1 MSDTDF
7 EGSRPA
13 EALSGV
19 PSAHGS
25 TAARCAIVGL
35 GRIASTLEEDALR
48 EKPCTHAGAIAAE
61 PDAVLAAGCDIDE
74 EARKRFREDWNVEV
88 YEDYTEMLAESRPD
102 IVVIATYPESH
113 RRLCEGAV
121 SAGVPVVLCEKPLAR
136 SLRDARAIARLHRSG
151 RAKILVNHERR
162 YSKDYIEVRRAVQ
175 GRRYGKLLSV
185 KGTLCFG
192 SSLPRREVLLHD
204 GTHLLDA
211 ISFLGGGSLQME
223 RRFGSM
229 RGNRNSA
236 FLMGRVLQPPKA
248 GGGGSEDGPDR
259 SGRPSKSGRPG
270 IPVVIEL
277 GSQRDHLIFELEL
290 AFEKGRIRM
299 GNGVYSFERSAESP
313 YYEGYRSLET
323 DPEAPPPP
331 IQTGYFS
338 GMIADAVRC
347 LREAEHLPR
356 SSALDALEVM
366 KFIRSLR
373 AWR

>member
-1 MSDTDF
+1 MSRRNFGPAGGHHGDRY
-7 EGSRPA
+7 GGGRP
-13 EALSGV
+13 
-19 PSAHGS
+19 
-25 TAARCAIVGL
+25 AARCAIVGL
-35 GRIASTLEEDALR
+35 GRIASTLEEDTLR
-48 EKPCTHAGAIAAE
+48 EKPCTHAGAIAAD
-61 PDAVLAAGCDIDE
+61 PDALLVAGCDIDA
-74 EARKRFREDWNVEV
+74 EARRRFREDWRVEV
-88 YEDYTEMLAESRPD
+88 YQDSAELLAKSRPD

-113 RRLCEGAV
+113 RRLCEEAV

-162 YSKDYIEVRRAVQ
+162 YSRDYIEARKAVESRRC
-175 GRRYGKLLSV
+175 GSLLSV

-192 SSLPRREVLLHD
+192 SRLPRREVLLHD

-211 ISFLGGGSLQME
+211 ISFVSGGTLRLN

-229 RGNRNSA
+229 RGNKNSA
-236 FLMGRVLQPPKA
+236 FLMGRLRRSPFSSEGERA
-248 GGGGSEDGPDR
+248 GR
-259 SGRPSKSGRPG
+259 LG
-270 IPVVIEL
+270 IPVCIEV

-290 AFEKGRIRM
+290 AFERGRIRL
-299 GNGVYSFERSAESP
+299 GNGVYSFERSVESP
-313 YYEGYRSLET
+313 YYEGYRSLEP
-323 DPEAPPPP
+323 DPEAPAPP
-331 IQTGYFS
+331 IKTGYFS

-356 SSALDALEVM
+356 SSALNALEVM